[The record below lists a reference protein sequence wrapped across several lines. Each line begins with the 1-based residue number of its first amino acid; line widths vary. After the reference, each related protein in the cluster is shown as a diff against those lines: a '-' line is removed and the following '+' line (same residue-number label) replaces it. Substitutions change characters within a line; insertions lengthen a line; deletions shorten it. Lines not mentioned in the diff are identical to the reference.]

1 MQSSPLVTVKIG
13 DRKYAT
19 MTTWSRRDE
28 IYLDGV
34 KIGLIKLAC
43 DNRAGQTISLT
54 TAKSLPGR
62 QVDWCVE
69 QSQTVKPSCH
79 SAGSQNRTFSRAQA
93 RESGR

>member
-19 MTTWSRRDE
+19 MTTWARRDE

-34 KIGLIKLAC
+34 KIGIIKLTC
-43 DNRAGQTISLT
+43 INRTGTTISLI

-69 QSQTVKPSCH
+69 QSRTVRPCNL
-79 SAGSQNRTFSRAQA
+79 AANNNRTFNDTRHATIV
-93 RESGR
+93 